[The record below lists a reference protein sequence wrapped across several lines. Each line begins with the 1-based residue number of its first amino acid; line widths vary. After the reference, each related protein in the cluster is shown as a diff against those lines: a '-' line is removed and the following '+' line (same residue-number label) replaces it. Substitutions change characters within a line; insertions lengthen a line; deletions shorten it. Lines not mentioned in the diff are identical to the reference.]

1 MIDIFFWYVVT
12 TSFVIAMFILIF
24 IIKNLYVKNNI
35 YEKWI
40 LDIKNEITKTKEQI
54 DEVDSKKLFETDDDV
69 GVVFSSIHG
78 LISDLENK
86 INKE

>member
-12 TSFVIAMFILIF
+12 TAFVIAMFILIF

>member
-12 TSFVIAMFILIF
+12 ITLVIAMFILIF
-24 IIKNLYVKNNI
+24 IIKNLYVKNSI

-40 LDIKNEITKTKEQI
+40 LDIKNEITKTKDQI

-69 GVVFSSIHG
+69 GVVFSSIHD
-78 LISDLENK
+78 LISDLEKK
-86 INKE
+86 INEE